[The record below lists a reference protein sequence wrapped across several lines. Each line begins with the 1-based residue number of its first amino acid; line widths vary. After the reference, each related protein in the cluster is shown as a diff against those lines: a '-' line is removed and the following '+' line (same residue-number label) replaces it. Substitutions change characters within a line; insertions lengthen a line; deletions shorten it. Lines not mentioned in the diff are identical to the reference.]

1 MTPNLALMEIG
12 GGGGPV
18 LSVIEE
24 LPAAGPGP
32 AEDETALVL
41 RAARG
46 DQMAFARLIDVR
58 LDGLYGTAYRIL
70 RDREVAADAVQ
81 EALYRGWRDVPSLRM
96 PDHFDAWLMRVLL
109 NVCMRAAK
117 MSRRQPV
124 PLDHDPIHL
133 ARASTEASVADR
145 DALERAFRRLTPE
158 QRAVVVLHH
167 YLEYDSA
174 EIATALRIPRGTVRS
189 RLHYATRLLRAA
201 LDADSRPGLT
211 GGDR

>member
-1 MTPNLALMEIG
+1 MTPNLALMEFG

-24 LPAAGPGP
+24 LPAAGPGQ

-46 DQMAFARLIDVR
+46 DQMAFARLIDTR

-81 EALYRGWRDVPSLRM
+81 EALYRAWRDVPSLRM

-201 LDADSRPGLT
+201 LDADSRPGVA